1 MKQSTNTSLHTLDG
15 DRPLADKSD
24 DRLGFA
30 EMATVLAQSIV
41 AQVPSPGLVIGLEG
55 AWGSGKSSLLNLTL
69 SELKKLGS
77 DGTVKVL
84 EFRPWLIGNRDHL
97 LGSLLA
103 DMAKVI
109 DQIQADRGDISG
121 KAAEKAKVAAESIRK
136 FASRLS
142 GTGKLIA
149 AAGIVVPGA
158 QLAGHIVEGVGKA
171 ADSAKFGQT
180 LAQLKVSV
188 ATDLQKLGVPIV
200 VTIDDV
206 DRLEPAE
213 VIELLRLV
221 RSVADLP
228 NVIYVLCY
236 DHDVLAKAIEKAASV
251 SDGSAFL
258 EKIVQVLVQA
268 PLPEPYELRAWFSQ
282 QLKAM
287 TGPIRPDLASRV
299 QHVIDIEGGKR
310 LRTPRAVV
318 RALNSL
324 RFEMP
329 ALAEKTDLADLVWLH
344 LIKASNTG
352 LYRWIEDYLAAY
364 AVTSRGRAHLSQAS
378 MKADNENLKRILE
391 EEGRILQDEIYTLG
405 NHLPGIRRMHLS
417 SDGDKPFVW
426 GDQGEADRNAAIMQ
440 RRLSSPDHYR
450 LYFALTLPAVTPQT
464 SDFEALDHA
473 LDVSPQALEQLLIG
487 WSTERSSL
495 GVSRLELVFERLN
508 GGGRQLDRD
517 HFEKLWL
524 GFADIMDGPLTEA
537 IIDVWGRTKLW
548 DLARPIIATG
558 FREFPAVK
566 RDRLLRKAFQ
576 HGQALAWLA
585 DFFRDELFAHGR
597 VGNERRQGQ
606 QALEEPSLDMVTP
619 IILRRLAQ
627 AGPRKLIEMPNG
639 YGNLL
644 AWVQGSEPG
653 DQSPPWIEV
662 NKMAK
667 TDAGL
672 IDILESLGSRTMSS
686 GDDGQKRFD
695 RHLGRSSVGLFLDY
709 DVAKARLE
717 KLSHGRS
724 RLRERASA
732 LLRDMANARYY

>member
-1 MKQSTNTSLHTLDG
+1 MTKSTDASLHALDG
-15 DRPLADKSD
+15 DRPVADRSG
-24 DRLGFA
+24 DRLGFG
-30 EMATVLAQSIV
+30 EMATVVARSIV

-55 AWGSGKSSLLNLTL
+55 AWGSGKSSLLNLTVA
-69 SELKKLGS
+69 ELKKLGS

-109 DQIQADRGDISG
+109 DEIQADRGDLSG
-121 KAAEKAKVAAESIRK
+121 KAAAKAKVAAESIRK

-142 GTGKLIA
+142 GSGKLIA
-149 AAGIVVPGA
+149 AAGILVPGA
-158 QLAGHIVEGVGKA
+158 QLAGQIVEGVGNA

-180 LAQLKVSV
+180 LAQLKHAV
-188 ATDLQKLGVPIV
+188 ATDLEKLGVPIV

-236 DHDVLAKAIEKAASV
+236 DHGVLARAIEKAASV

-282 QLKAM
+282 QLETM
-287 TGPIRPDLASRV
+287 TGPIGPDMASRV

-324 RFEMP
+324 RFELP
-329 ALAEKTDLADLVWLH
+329 ALGGKTDLADLVWLH
-344 LIKASNTG
+344 LIKASNTS

-364 AVTSRGRAHLSQAS
+364 AVTSRGRAHLSQIS
-378 MKADNENLKRILE
+378 MKADDENLRRILK
-391 EEGRILQDEIYTLG
+391 EEGRVLQDEVYNLG

-426 GDQGEADRNAAIMQ
+426 GDQGEAERNAAIMQ

-450 LYFALTLPAVTPQT
+450 LYFALNLPAVTPQA
-464 SDFEALDHA
+464 SDFLSLDEALDA
-473 LDVSPQALEQLLIG
+473 SPQALEQLLLA
-487 WSTERSSL
+487 WSTEQSSL

-508 GGGRQLDRD
+508 GGGRQLDSDR
-517 HFEKLWL
+517 FEKLWL
-524 GFADIMDGPLTEA
+524 GFADILDGPLTNA
-537 IIDVWGRTKLW
+537 IVDVWGRTKLW
-548 DLARPIIATG
+548 ALARPIIAAG
-558 FREFPAVK
+558 FREMPPVK
-566 RDRLLRKAFQ
+566 RDKLLRKAYQ
-576 HGQALAWLA
+576 NGQALAWLA

-597 VGNERRQGQ
+597 VGNERRHGQ
-606 QALEEPSLDMVTP
+606 QALEEASLDMITP
-619 IILRRLAQ
+619 IILKRLTQ
-627 AGPRKLIEMPNG
+627 AGPRNLIAMPNG

-644 AWVQGSEPG
+644 AWAQGSEPG
-653 DQSPPWIEV
+653 DQSAAWVEV

-672 IDILESLGSRTMSS
+672 IEILESLRSRTMSH
-686 GDDGQKRFD
+686 GDDGRARFD
-695 RHLGRSSVGLFLDY
+695 RYLGRGSVGLFLDY
-709 DVAKARLE
+709 DLAKARLE
-717 KLSHGRS
+717 KLAQGRS
-724 RLRERASA
+724 RLRDRAGM
-732 LLRDMANARYY
+732 LLRDMANARHY